1 MASEGFWWQGL
12 SSQHSGRRYSHILSK
27 LRARIVAKARTFL
40 VKIKAHRGE
49 PLNERADDLVEE
61 GRTLEKGGERVL
73 PGPARAAPDGTSP
86 VGIFDVW
93 SRKLE
98 MGCGQG
104 VKE

>member
-1 MASEGFWWQGL
+1 VASEGFWWQGL

-73 PGPARAAPDGTSP
+73 PGQALTGPPPWGSSMSGA
-86 VGIFDVW
+86 GI
-93 SRKLE
+93 
-98 MGCGQG
+98 
-104 VKE
+104 